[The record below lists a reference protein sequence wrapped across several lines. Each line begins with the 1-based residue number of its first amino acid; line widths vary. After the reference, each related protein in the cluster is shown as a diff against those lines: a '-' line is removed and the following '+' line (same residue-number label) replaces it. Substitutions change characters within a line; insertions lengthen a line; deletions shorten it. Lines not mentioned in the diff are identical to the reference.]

1 MGKRYGNVKT
11 LKNNLK
17 FVADVVQD
25 VITTDTIDT
34 INSTSDVLG
43 AQTTID
49 LLNSRIAELETQFNA
64 IIDVQNARIN
74 QLEAFAGSLQGY

>member
-1 MGKRYGNVKT
+1 MRKRYGAVKT

-17 FVADVVQD
+17 FAADVVQD
-25 VITTDTIDT
+25 VITTETIDA
-34 INSTSDVLG
+34 IDSTADVLG

-64 IIDVQNARIN
+64 IIDTQNARISE
-74 QLEAFAGSLQGY
+74 LEAFASSLQGN

>member
-1 MGKRYGNVKT
+1 MGKRYGAVKT

-17 FVADVVQD
+17 FAADVVQD
-25 VITTDTIDT
+25 VITTETIDA
-34 INSTSDVLG
+34 IDSTADVLG

-64 IIDVQNARIN
+64 IIDAQNARISE
-74 QLEAFAGSLQGY
+74 LEAFASSLQGN

>member
-25 VITTDTIDT
+25 VITSETIGAID
-34 INSTSDVLG
+34 STTDVLG

-64 IIDVQNARIN
+64 IINAQNARIDE
-74 QLEAFAGSLQGY
+74 LEAFASHLQGH